1 MVCMQAWIRVLP
13 AYRGLH
19 TCKPCM
25 LRLAYVYEVE
35 VKACIRLSCI
45 RIRDAC
51 QGEMDVKVCI
61 RLCRASQGLH
71 TYMPFIFRP
80 MHATA
85 TTTTSGGG
93 GSSTHTHTLS
103 LSLSLSHTH
112 THTHTHRTAVHNV
125 CAAGSGRSSGGC
137 RHALQNARPRRSH
150 VVSYSVE

>member
-1 MVCMQAWIRVLP
+1 MCCLRIVCMQAWIRVLP
-13 AYRGLH
+13 AYRGLY

-85 TTTTSGGG
+85 TTTSSGGG
-93 GSSTHTHTLS
+93 GSSSTHTHTLS

-112 THTHTHRTAVHNV
+112 TQDCCAQCLRCRQRTQQRRLPP
-125 CAAGSGRSSGGC
+125 CPPKRTSS
-137 RHALQNARPRRSH
+137 P
-150 VVSYSVE
+150 VSSSFV